1 MAGGGRTEFLSLA
14 VSGLSCGPQTLELL
28 QAGLFAPRHVG
39 S

>member
-28 QAGLFAPRHVG
+28 HAGSFAPRHVG